1 MIQRIQSLFLLF
13 SAIFSL
19 IIVFYFPVLK
29 STEITIYLTENL
41 SHARLS
47 VFLSVGLSIFSIFQ
61 FKNRVRQLIINQ
73 VSKLFISIS
82 FIIIIFQR
90 RELNF
95 ATGLFL
101 FIIPYLLIIL
111 ANYFI
116 KKDDKLVKSADRIR

>member
-41 SHARLS
+41 SYARLS
-47 VFLSVGLSIFSIFQ
+47 VFLSVGLSVFSIFQ
-61 FKNRVRQLIINQ
+61 FKNRGRQLIINQ
-73 VSKLFISIS
+73 VSKLFISIA

-90 RELNF
+90 GELNF

-116 KKDDKLVKSADRIR
+116 KKDEKLVKSADRIR